1 MRRARRTRA
10 LAAGLGAV
18 VAASL
23 LSATAATA
31 DEEAPEGFVPGVDP
45 LTLDDLGGQ
54 PSREDL
60 DRATTRLDPG
70 VATTFELAGA
80 VTSLEYVEVE
90 EDEVVVTLETDVLFD
105 VSSADLSQAA
115 VERVQEIA
123 EELPDGVTA
132 TVAGHTDSVGEEAD
146 NLDLSQRRAQAVADA
161 AAAVRP
167 DVTFDA
173 QGYGES
179 QLKVAESGDDVAED
193 RAQNRRVELRYSGTT
208 PGERSI
214 EVEEHDVDP
223 VTAEFVPGDRP
234 RVEPVEDVE
243 PAVEKTVLVP
253 NADGREEEVRVGVEP
268 IVVRGSVMR
277 LRVQLTP
284 LGPVD
289 GDEDRIRVYDMTG
302 RGELHPSAVDP
313 YTLVSYSPVRGSG
326 AAKLHTDPVSAQTSV
341 GGTVRYEVYL
351 PRPVEPVA
359 SLYVNVAPTWPTFE
373 DVPVVGD

>member
-23 LSATAATA
+23 LSATAAAA

-45 LTLDDLGGQ
+45 LTLDDLGGR

-289 GDEDRIRVYDMTG
+289 GEEDRIRVYDMTG

-351 PRPVEPVA
+351 PRPVEPVT